1 MEALLNVEGTV
12 TKVLPGTMFHVELPN
27 KHQVLAH
34 ISGKMRKRW
43 IRLAIG
49 DRVKLEMTPYDL
61 NKARIVYRL
70 TGRTPIPIT

>member
-1 MEALLNVEGTV
+1 MNVEGTV
-12 TKVLPGTMFHVELPN
+12 VTVLPGTMFRVQLPN

-43 IRLAIG
+43 IRLAVG
-49 DRVKLEMTPYDL
+49 DRVKMEMTPYDL

-70 TGRTPIPIT
+70 S

>member
-1 MEALLNVEGTV
+1 MEALVNVEGTV

-43 IRLAIG
+43 IRLAVG
-49 DRVKLEMTPYDL
+49 DRVKMEMTPYDL
-61 NKARIVYRL
+61 DKARIVYRL
-70 TGRTPIPIT
+70 T